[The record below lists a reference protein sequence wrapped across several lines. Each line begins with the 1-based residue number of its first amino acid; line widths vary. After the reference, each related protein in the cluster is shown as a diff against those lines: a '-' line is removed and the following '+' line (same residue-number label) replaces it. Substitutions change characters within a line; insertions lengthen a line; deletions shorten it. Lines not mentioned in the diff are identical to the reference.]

1 MMDSSPAVAAP
12 SFLSRAVSAVVRAD
26 SITKVCVACLLL
38 AWFFMATLTA
48 SLGSLE
54 HGVRFFQFGVLIA
67 DPTRMFFPIPVS
79 LGLILFGLLCL
90 LCLLAPLLARLEDK
104 RLSHLLLLLPLT
116 LFAGSALIL
125 YYRSSQDFLS
135 SSADATDL
143 AGRVIR
149 LANRLAHQG
158 SDVISRHIGVAAGGY
173 VSLIASLVLAARG
186 VRGLVGRAQ
195 RAR

>member
-1 MMDSSPAVAAP
+1 LTRVA
-12 SFLSRAVSAVVRAD
+12 SALVRAD
-26 SITKVCVACLLL
+26 SITKVSVACLLL
-38 AWFFMATLTA
+38 SWFFMATLTA

-79 LGLILFGLLCL
+79 IGLILFAVLCL
-90 LCLLAPLLARLEDK
+90 VCLLAPLLARLEDA
-104 RLSHLLLLLPLT
+104 RFSHLLLLLPLI

-125 YYRSSQDFLS
+125 YYRSSGDFLS
-135 SSADATDL
+135 STPDATDL

-149 LANRLAHQG
+149 LANRLALQG

-173 VSLIASLVLAARG
+173 VSLVASSVLAAHG
-186 VRGLVGRAQ
+186 VRGLLIARPQ
-195 RAR
+195 RAK